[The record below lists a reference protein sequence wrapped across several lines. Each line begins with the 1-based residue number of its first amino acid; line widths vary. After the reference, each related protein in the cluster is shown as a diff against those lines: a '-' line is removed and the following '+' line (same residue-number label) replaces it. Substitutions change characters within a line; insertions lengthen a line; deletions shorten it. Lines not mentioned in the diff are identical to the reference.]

1 MDVNLTGQVA
11 ANLIQNPI
19 MIVSAGS
26 IGGFV
31 TGVITLFGVI
41 WTIKYYEKRDE
52 QKRENEMQIERR
64 NAYIQL
70 SSQKKLSQLY
80 FSRFESRVH
89 SKYHLISKIQE
100 NQKTP
105 KGDVEFHMEQQIYW
119 MQRGNELNDRLY
131 LEEKRLFEIIGLIS
145 LLFPRTEDLTTLI
158 NRIYEIRTLTL
169 MSPCELPNNL
179 VELESWKDDKLRELS
194 EKVREEYLQPIED
207 LLNYLN
213 KYIEK
218 ESRMEKEG

>member
-1 MDVNLTGQVA
+1 
-11 ANLIQNPI
+11 
-19 MIVSAGS
+19 
-26 IGGFV
+26 
-31 TGVITLFGVI
+31 
-41 WTIKYYEKRDE
+41 
-52 QKRENEMQIERR
+52 
-64 NAYIQL
+64 
-70 SSQKKLSQLY
+70 
-80 FSRFESRVH
+80 
-89 SKYHLISKIQE
+89 
-100 NQKTP
+100 
-105 KGDVEFHMEQQIYW
+105 MEQQIYW